1 MTTATTAPPLWSDP
15 GRYLDLMDSPW
26 GRTLVTVQD
35 ALSYATTR
43 FWAARGVPTLHL
55 PVTTGAIS
63 SPMGLGSD
71 SQPVKARMF
80 GRDVYLADSMQFALE
95 YGCRVAGSGCYYL
108 MPSFRGE
115 DPDPSH
121 LCQFFHSEAELPG
134 GLDTT
139 MSAVEEYIR
148 YLARHLLTACPDT
161 IRAQAG
167 TLDHLEEIAVGDG
180 PLERITFADA
190 ARLLRNDPELIRAGT
205 APGRRPW
212 RTLTRRAERLLI
224 DRCKGPVWVTH
235 YDHLAVPFYQA
246 FADESRQ
253 TALNADLLFG
263 LGEIVG
269 AGERHTTA
277 EQVRAALALHQVSE
291 DPYGWYLAMRER
303 RPLHTSGFGMGVE
316 RFLMWALD
324 HHDIRDLQILTRV
337 NGVDCVP

>member
-1 MTTATTAPPLWSDP
+1 MTTATSTPPLWSDP

-26 GRTLVTVQD
+26 GRTLVTMQD
-35 ALSYATTR
+35 ALSYATAR
-43 FWAARGVPTLHL
+43 FWADRGVSTLHL
-55 PVTTGAIS
+55 PVTTGAVS

-80 GRDVYLADSMQFALE
+80 GKDVYLADSMQFTLE
-95 YGCRVAGSGCYYL
+95 YGCRMAGSGCYYL

-115 DPDPSH
+115 DPDNSH

-139 MSAVEEYIR
+139 MATVEDYIR
-148 YLARHLLTACPDT
+148 HLARHLLTACPDT
-161 IRAQAG
+161 VRAAAG
-167 TLDHLEEIAVGDG
+167 TVTHLDEIADG
-180 PLERITFADA
+180 HGPFERMTFDTA
-190 ARLLRNDPELIRAGT
+190 ARLLHHDPDLIRTGT

-212 RTLTRRAERLLI
+212 RTLTRQAERLLI
-224 DRCKGPVWVTH
+224 ERCKSPVWVTY

-246 FADESRQ
+246 FADDSHQ
-253 TALNADLLFG
+253 SALNADLLFG

-269 AGERHTTA
+269 AGERHISA
-277 EQVRAALALHQVSE
+277 EQVRAALALHHVGE
-291 DPYGWYLAMRER
+291 DSYLWYLAMRER
-303 RPLHTSGFGMGVE
+303 RPLHTSGFGMGIE

-337 NGVDCVP
+337 NGQDCVP

>member
-1 MTTATTAPPLWSDP
+1 MTTATSAPPLWSGP

-35 ALSYATTR
+35 ALSYATVQ

-71 SQPVKARMF
+71 SQPVKARVF
-80 GRDVYLADSMQFALE
+80 GKDVYLADSMQFALE
-95 YGCRVAGSGCYYL
+95 YGCRMADTGCYYL

-139 MSAVEEYIR
+139 MSAVEKYVR
-148 YLARHLLTACPDT
+148 YLARHLLVTSADT
-161 IRAQAG
+161 IRAVAG
-167 TLDHLEEIAVGDG
+167 TVAHLEEMADGDG
-180 PLERITFADA
+180 PFEQITFTDT
-190 ARLLRNDPELIRAGT
+190 ARLLNHDPGLIRTGT

-212 RTLTRRAERLLI
+212 RTLTREAERLLI

-246 FADESRQ
+246 FADDSQ
-253 TALNADLLFG
+253 HSALNADLLFG

-277 EQVRAALALHQVSE
+277 EQVRSALALHHVGE
-291 DPYGWYLAMRER
+291 GPYGWYLAMRER

-316 RFLMWALD
+316 RFLMWVLD
-324 HHDIRDLQILTRV
+324 HHDIRDLQILPRV
-337 NGVDCVP
+337 NGQNCVP

>member
-1 MTTATTAPPLWSDP
+1 MTTATAAPPLWSDP

-35 ALSYATTR
+35 ALSYATAR

-95 YGCRVAGSGCYYL
+95 YGCRLAGSGCYYL

-139 MSAVEEYIR
+139 MSIMEEYIR
-148 YLARHLLTACPDT
+148 YLARHLLAACPDT

-167 TLDHLEEIAVGDG
+167 TLDHLEEIAAGDG
-180 PLERITFADA
+180 PFERITFADA
-190 ARLLRNDPELIRAGT
+190 ARMLHHDPELAGRSAQGYGTAHLMTTGERAFSTARTCTSSCPLRDNGPPDPCFWLWSAAGT
-205 APGRRPW
+205 CRRL
-212 RTLTRRAERLLI
+212 R
-224 DRCKGPVWVTH
+224 GPC
-235 YDHLAVPFYQA
+235 PQA
-246 FADESRQ
+246 SLR
-253 TALNADLLFG
+253 
-263 LGEIVG
+263 
-269 AGERHTTA
+269 
-277 EQVRAALALHQVSE
+277 
-291 DPYGWYLAMRER
+291 M
-303 RPLHTSGFGMGVE
+303 
-316 RFLMWALD
+316 
-324 HHDIRDLQILTRV
+324 
-337 NGVDCVP
+337 